1 MADMQNPNGK
11 MRIII
16 ATSTISMGVNIK
28 GYNSNYLIGLFLGG
42 QYMGGIIMGGDIIMG
57 AEKGIE
63 TSSNKQQILINN

>member
-28 GYNSNYLIGLFLGG
+28 GYNSNYLIGLFWADNIWAD
-42 QYMGGIIMGGDIIMG
+42 IIMGGDIIMG

>member
-42 QYMGGIIMGGDIIMG
+42 QYMGGHTYGRGHNYG
-57 AEKGIE
+57 AEKGNE
-63 TSSNKQQILINN
+63 TSSNKQKILINN

>member
-42 QYMGGIIMGGDIIMG
+42 QYMGGDIIMG